1 MVILNDFTECLVL
14 FFEFVIKVPISIKCD
29 KICDLMKHTLYTGY
43 ISVNKWTVLL
53 NRYLYGQYYGYLLQQ
68 GSFSQNEIIELL
80 NISSKF
86 CIIL

>member
-1 MVILNDFTECLVL
+1 MISLSVWFCFLNLL
-14 FFEFVIKVPISIKCD
+14 LRWISIKCD

-53 NRYLYGQYYGYLLQQ
+53 NRYLYVQYYGYLLQQ

-80 NISSKF
+80 NISLNSV
-86 CIIL
+86 